1 MPVEIRELVIKT
13 EIRSKPVQ
21 AEAQLDKEQL
31 KQLKQQIVGECK
43 QMLKNQFNKNSF
55 NR

>member
-13 EIRSKPVQ
+13 QIQSQPRTGTIDLNGEDIKALKRQIIDACRQALISKTH
-21 AEAQLDKEQL
+21 
-31 KQLKQQIVGECK
+31 
-43 QMLKNQFNKNSF
+43 KNSF